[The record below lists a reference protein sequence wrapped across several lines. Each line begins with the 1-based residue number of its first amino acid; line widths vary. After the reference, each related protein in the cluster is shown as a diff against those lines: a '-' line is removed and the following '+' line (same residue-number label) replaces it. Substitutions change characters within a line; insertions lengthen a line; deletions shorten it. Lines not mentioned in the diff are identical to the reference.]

1 MIRHLIDYK
10 MGYVNNDLIYYI
22 SEFEKKIKYYIEDIL
37 GSDFFNKL
45 DVIYKNGIF
54 NAYIKENHNLIDLN
68 YYIDNNLVII
78 PREIIIKMFDEKYIF
93 VDVNSDFPKYK
104 NELLKNYDIENND
117 LDFNYISKNKKKMK

>member
-1 MIRHLIDYK
+1 